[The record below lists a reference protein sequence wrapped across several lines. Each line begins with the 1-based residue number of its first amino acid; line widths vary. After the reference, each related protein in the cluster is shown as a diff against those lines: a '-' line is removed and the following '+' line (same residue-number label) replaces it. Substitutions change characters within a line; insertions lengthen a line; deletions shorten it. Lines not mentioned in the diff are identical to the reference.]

1 MKKTLGLIALSGLMV
16 SAPVLA
22 DMDVGVTG
30 GLNGAG
36 VRLGLK
42 LNDALGVR
50 LEGTKWSLSEKTT
63 IDDIRYKADADIGG
77 VGAYL
82 DWHPFSNNS
91 FRLSAGFA
99 KSLHELRAK
108 NISTG
113 TVDIGG
119 DTYTVQPGD
128 VFGKASFD
136 TAPYIGIGWGRTG
149 AKGWGFAVDI
159 GAWYLGKSDVNLDV
173 SQNIRNQAALAG
185 YNIDQDIADE
195 ERKARNDIGEVWY
208 PNLSITVKYGF

>member
-36 VRLGLK
+36 IRLGLK

-50 LEGTKWSLSEKTT
+50 LEGTKWSLSDKRT

-99 KSLHELRAK
+99 KSLHELRVK
-108 NISTG
+108 NAESTL
-113 TVDIGG
+113 IKIG
-119 DTYTVQPGD
+119 DTQYPINAGD
-128 VFGKASFD
+128 LKGKANFN
-136 TAPYIGIGWGRTG
+136 TAPYIGIGWGRAG
-149 AKGWGFAVDI
+149 AKGWGFAMDI
-159 GAWYLGKSDVNLDV
+159 GAWYLGKADISLSAPQPPVSD
-173 SQNIRNQAALAG
+173 
-185 YNIDQDIADE
+185 ADLRKE
-195 ERKARNDIGEVWY
+195 EQKARNDIGEVWY